1 MAASATVRARSYCC
15 DGPQHLSH
23 TTAFSRSPDFLRQIV
38 HHNMQGGN
46 GGPVSSEPGVRI
58 PGGWYERP
66 DRVASVDTHMRIAP
80 DGKPDLVLECPA
92 STMRLASHLNSR
104 RLNIERITDPAAME
118 NLTQEQLRHR
128 AGALGVPHAS
138 ACSPLLHCTWLFI
151 HFCAMS

>member
-1 MAASATVRARSYCC
+1 
-15 DGPQHLSH
+15 
-23 TTAFSRSPDFLRQIV
+23 
-38 HHNMQGGN
+38 MQGGN
-46 GGPVSSEPGVRI
+46 GGPASSEPGVRI

-66 DRVASVDTHMRIAP
+66 DRVASADTHMRIAP
-80 DGKPDLVLECPA
+80 DGKPDLVLECHA
-92 STMRLASHLNSR
+92 SATRLALTHCISGHLNTWR
-104 RLNIERITDPAAME
+104 TTDPEAME